1 MELRDLR
8 CFVAVAEELHFGRA
22 AARLH
27 ISPPPLT
34 QRVKAL
40 EVQLGALL
48 FKRNKRSVSITAA
61 GAALLVDARRLLE
74 QADALMATVHRAAQ
88 GETGHLR
95 VGVMG
100 SAIFSHGKG
109 LQAKMSAQLP
119 DVKLIWHEL
128 SSVEQVQSIRENR
141 LDLGFINTPID
152 HEGLSVRRALRE
164 PLVAALPAN
173 HALAH
178 RRSIPLRALR
188 DETFIHSTRRT
199 STGFY
204 DRFIAACNAAGFS
217 PKIDHQAGHM
227 LTYISLV
234 AIGAGVTVVPASMAR
249 TRLDGVVFL
258 AIAGKAPFTEISIAW
273 NPQNGSPVLARALQ
287 LLDVP
292 LRQRMPT
299 GRTAKRLSARST
311 SKDRM

>member
-40 EVQLGALL
+40 EAELGALL
-48 FKRNKRSVSITAA
+48 FKRNKRSVAITAA
-61 GAALLVDARRLLE
+61 GAALLVEARRMLA
-74 QADALMATVHRAAQ
+74 QADALVTTVHRAAQ
-88 GETGHLR
+88 GESGHLR

-100 SAIFSHGKG
+100 SVIFSHGKS
-109 LQAKMSAQLP
+109 LQATMRAQLP
-119 DVKLIWHEL
+119 DVRLIWHEL
-128 SSVEQVQSIRENR
+128 SSVEQVQSIRDNR
-141 LDLGFINTPID
+141 LDLGFVNTPIE
-152 HEGLSVRRALRE
+152 HEGIMIRRALRE
-164 PLVAALPAN
+164 PLVAALPAT
-173 HALAH
+173 HPLAG

-188 DETFIHSTRRT
+188 DEVFIHSTRRT

-217 PKIDHQAGHM
+217 PIIDHQAGHM

-234 AIGAGVTVVPASMAR
+234 AIGAGVTVVPASMAK
-249 TRLDGVVFL
+249 TGLDGVAFVR
-258 AIAGKAPFTEISIAW
+258 IEGNAPYTEISVAW
-273 NPQNGSPVLARALQ
+273 HPDNASPVLARALQ
-287 LLDVP
+287 LLDV
-292 LRQRMPT
+292 LQSRAARRVT
-299 GRTAKRLSARST
+299 RKRR
-311 SKDRM
+311 KEHP